1 MALYLIVLASAL
13 VLAAAYWTYGR
24 FLEKLFRVDSIGQVP
39 AVALRDDVD
48 FQPVR
53 AASLFPQHFSAIAA
67 AGPIVGPIIAGVQFG
82 WIPTLVWIVAGAI
95 LIGGVHDFAS
105 LVASIHHKARSIA
118 EIVRIHMSPLSWLL
132 FLTFIWISLVYIIVA
147 FTDIT
152 AGSFTGPATEENGG
166 VSGAAIASSSVMYL
180 ALTLVMGCLLRFTK
194 LPAIPVTLVFVVLVA
209 ISIGCGRLV
218 PIDVQS
224 MLGID
229 DAAKGLVATRKVWDV
244 LILVYCLVAGV
255 LPVWLLLQ
263 PRGQLGGY
271 FLYAALATA
280 ALGILLGGLKVQYPG
295 FRGFETV
302 NPNGST
308 LFLFPMLFITV
319 ACGACSGFHSLI
331 ASGTTSKQLACTA
344 DARKIG
350 YGAMLLEGLVAVTS
364 LCCVM
369 MFAEGATELANKSPN
384 QIYAAGV
391 GQFMATIGVN
401 KTYAIAFA
409 LMAFTTFIYDTL
421 DVCTRLGRY
430 IIQELTG
437 LRGNAG
443 RWLGTAL
450 TAGVPLYLLLRH
462 PGDAK
467 QEVWRDFWPM
477 FGASNQL
484 LAALTL
490 LAVTTWIWRTRRAL
504 WVWPVVALPMAW
516 MYAMSNW
523 ALASMTFPRFYRDG
537 KFSWATDPSAYAGA
551 FLLVLAAVMLVEA
564 IRMALWGSRSR
575 NEIDS

>member
-1 MALYLIVLASAL
+1 MALYWIVLAAAL
-13 VLAAAYWTYGR
+13 ILALAYWTYGAL
-24 FLEKLFRVDSIGQVP
+24 LEKLFRVDSIGQLP
-39 AVALRDDVD
+39 AVALRDEVD
-48 FQPVR
+48 FLPVP
-53 AASLFPQHFSAIAA
+53 AATLFPQHFSAIAA
-67 AGPIVGPIIAGVQFG
+67 AGPIVGPILAGVQFG
-82 WIPTLVWIVAGAI
+82 WIPTLIWIVAGAI

-105 LVASIHHKARSIA
+105 LVASVHHKARSIA
-118 EIVRIHMSPLSWLL
+118 EIVRLHMSPLSWLL
-132 FLTFIWISLVYIIVA
+132 FLIFIWISLVYIIVA

-180 ALTLVMGCLLRFTK
+180 LLTLVMGCLLRFTK
-194 LPAIPVTLVFVVLVA
+194 LPAVPVTLAFVVFVA
-209 ISIGCGRLV
+209 ISIGCGRLL
-218 PIDVQS
+218 PIDIQS
-224 MLGID
+224 WLGFEES
-229 DAAKGLVATRKVWDV
+229 AGGLVGTRKVWDV

-271 FLYAALATA
+271 FLYAALGAS
-280 ALGILLGGLKVQYPG
+280 ALGIAIGGIEIEYPG
-295 FRGFETV
+295 FRGFGPVDQT
-302 NPNGST
+302 GAT

-331 ASGTTSKQLACTA
+331 ASGTTSKQLACPA

-369 MFAEGATELANKSPN
+369 MFAEGSAQLANKSPN
-384 QIYAAGV
+384 QIYAAGI
-391 GQFMATIGVN
+391 GQFMSTLGVN

-437 LRGNAG
+437 IRGNIG
-443 RWLGTAL
+443 RWLGTIM

-462 PGDAK
+462 PEDSK
-467 QEVWRDFWPM
+467 QAVWREYWTM

-490 LAVTTWIWRTRRAL
+490 LAVTAWIWRTRRAW
-504 WVWPVVALPMAW
+504 WVWPVVALPMVW
-516 MYAMSNW
+516 MYTMSNW
-523 ALASMTFPRFYRDG
+523 ALASMTFPRFSRDG
-537 KFSWATDPSAYAGA
+537 KFAWPTDPVTYAGA
-551 FLLVLAAVMLVEA
+551 FLLLLAAVMLIEA
-564 IRMALWGSRSR
+564 IRMAIWGKRFVPAS
-575 NEIDS
+575 ET